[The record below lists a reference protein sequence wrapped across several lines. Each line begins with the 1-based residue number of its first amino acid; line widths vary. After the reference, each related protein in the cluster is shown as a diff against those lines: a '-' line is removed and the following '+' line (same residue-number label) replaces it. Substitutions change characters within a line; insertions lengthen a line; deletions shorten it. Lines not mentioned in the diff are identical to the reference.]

1 MVTYP
6 PQLQADLTALEQ
18 SFAQRQK
25 WWDQMIARA
34 QAAREKHR
42 QDVRDKAEALKKA
55 KNAVDGFNSAHK
67 IATKYSTLQS
77 EALHGAYGM
86 QTQIKDFV
94 DNPMRGLQLAS
105 PVSQKTAFHGL
116 YGTKFWRNYEAA
128 LKNGQHG
135 MAGRMLNRGDGIVRT
150 VMVFCT
156 GGPKAVRS
164 WKADIEAA
172 RAQLPSHKQA
182 WDKLQEV
189 NKEIAK
195 GEKHAAKIIHK
206 MLNNSNLKKT
216 LQTIQP
222 GGAPSPELNLLA
234 MLAQSGQTPSKRDIR
249 KLLAS
254 QRDAINISSLKA
266 QMQGLGVQAGTAVR
280 AGRDAMKAAQTRESH
295 AASFRHSCGVA
306 RWMETK
312 TSAIL
317 GGGVCLNMADKL
329 AAHLAGNGGT
339 AEQAAKLSHAAQVK
353 MRRWVNPASVENELM
368 ILEQPGFDPKA
379 LGRRPA
385 HQYIFNTA
393 GGAAGRAG
401 NASVAAMKTAFD
413 AVILKPA
420 AAAWSGLRRMFHGG
434 PPNPPNPPGGGGGGF
449 NTGPQ
454 PVIP

>member
-18 SFAQRQK
+18 SFAQRQQ
-25 WWDQMIARA
+25 WWEQMIARA

-42 QDVRDKAEALKKA
+42 LDVRDKADALKKA
-55 KNAVDGFNSAHK
+55 KDAVDGFNAAHK
-67 IATKYSTLQS
+67 IATKYSTIQS
-77 EALHGAYGM
+77 DALHGAYGM

-94 DNPMRGLQLAS
+94 DNPMRGLQLTS
-105 PVSQKTAFHGL
+105 PVSQKTAWHGL

-128 LKNGQHG
+128 LKGGHHG
-135 MAGRMLNRGDGIVRT
+135 MAGRMLKHGNGLLRT
-150 VMVFCT
+150 AIVFCT

-164 WKADIEAA
+164 WKADIAAA
-172 RAQLPSHKQA
+172 RAQLPAHRQA

-189 NKEIAK
+189 NSEIAK

-206 MLNNSNLKKT
+206 MLKNSDLKAT
-216 LQTIQP
+216 LQAMQP
-222 GGAPSPELNLLA
+222 GSAPSPELNLLA
-234 MLAQSGQTPSKRDIR
+234 TLAQSGQVPSKGDIR
-249 KLLAS
+249 KLLANE
-254 QRDAINISSLKA
+254 RDTINVSSLKA

-280 AGRDAMKAAQTRESH
+280 AGRDAYKTAQTRESH

-317 GGGVCLNMADKL
+317 GGGICLNMAEKL
-329 AAHLAGNGGT
+329 AAHVAGSGGS
-339 AEQAAKLSHAAQVK
+339 AESAAKLAHAAQIK
-353 MRRWVNPASVENELM
+353 MQRWVNPSSVENELN

-393 GGAAGRAG
+393 GGAASRAG
-401 NASVAAMKTAFD
+401 NTSVAALKTAFD
-413 AVILKPA
+413 TVILKPA
-420 AAAWSGLRRMFHGG
+420 AAAWSGLQRMFHGG
-434 PPNPPNPPGGGGGGF
+434 PPKPPGGGSGGGSGL

-454 PVIP
+454 PIIP